1 MIIHTKA
8 SLYMKNN
15 LLSSPRLEVVDA
27 LRGFALLGI
36 ILIHNLEHYNLY
48 CFPENQ
54 PEWLNIVDKG
64 IWETIFFLFS
74 GKAFAT
80 FSMLFGFSFFIQM
93 DNQAR
98 RGYDFRGRFAWR
110 LVLLLCIFAQLHAL
124 FYNGDILVMYALCGF
139 MLLPVCKLS
148 NRTVTIIAFLL
159 LFQPFEWFRM
169 ISALLN
175 PEYTTVVGSFAPA
188 YGARSFEVLQN
199 CGWKE
204 TFISNLTDGQL
215 YSNFWQIEN
224 GRLFQI
230 PALFMFGMLLGR
242 LRHFV
247 KSDASVRFWK
257 KVLIAGSILFI
268 IVYSFRSSMASYIE
282 THTTE
287 SFQIAYRVAIGS
299 YQNFCFMC
307 VLVSVF
313 TLLWFKKGNGY
324 AAQRSILPYG
334 RMSLTNYISQ
344 SILGSFIY
352 YAYGLGVWVYTGAT
366 VSLLIGIGIFTLQLL
381 FSRWWLSKHKQGP
394 LEYLWKKLTWIG
406 KKKS

>member
-1 MIIHTKA
+1 MKA
-8 SLYMKNN
+8 TLP
-15 LLSSPRLEVVDA
+15 SSPRLEVVDA
-27 LRGFALLGI
+27 LRGFALIGI

-54 PEWLNIVDKG
+54 PAWLDALDKG

-93 DNQAR
+93 DNQSR
-98 RGYDFRGRFAWR
+98 RGYDFRLRFAWR
-110 LVLLLCIFAQLHAL
+110 LILLLCVFAQLHAL

-148 NRTVTIIAFLL
+148 NRMVAIIAFLL
-159 LFQPFEWFRM
+159 LLQPFEWFRM
-169 ISALLN
+169 IWASIDAD
-175 PEYTTVVGSFAPA
+175 YQTVVGSFSPA
-188 YGARSFEVLQN
+188 YGTRSFEVLEH

-204 TFISNLTDGQL
+204 SLYSNLTDGQL

-242 LRHFV
+242 LKHFV
-247 KSDASVRFWK
+247 QSKASVRFWK
-257 KVLIAGSILFI
+257 KVLVTGSLLFI
-268 IVYSFRSSMASYIE
+268 VIYSSRLMGLD
-282 THTTE
+282 TWVKLHTTS
-287 SFQIAYRVAIGS
+287 SFQTAYRVAIGS
-299 YQNFCFMC
+299 YQNFTFMC

-324 AAQRSILPYG
+324 ALQRSIIPYG

-344 SILGSFIY
+344 SILGSILY
-352 YAYGLGVWVYTGAT
+352 YEYGVALWRETGAT
-366 VSLLIGIGIFTLQLL
+366 VSLLIACGIFGLQLI
-381 FSRWWLSKHKQGP
+381 FSRWWLARHKQGP
-394 LEYLWKKLTWIG
+394 LEYLWKKWTWIG
-406 KKKS
+406 KRAS